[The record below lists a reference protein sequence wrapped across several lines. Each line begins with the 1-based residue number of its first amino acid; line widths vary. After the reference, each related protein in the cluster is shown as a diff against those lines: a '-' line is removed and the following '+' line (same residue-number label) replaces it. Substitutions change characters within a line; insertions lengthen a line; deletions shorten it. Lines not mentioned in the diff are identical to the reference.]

1 MKLKVCGMKYPENIK
16 LIAELGPD
24 FMGFIFY
31 KNSKRYID
39 KFDIP
44 TLNKNIKKV
53 GVFVDPKIEYI
64 NKMVNKYELD
74 FVQLHGNET
83 PEFISKIKN
92 IKIIKAFA
100 IDANFNFNILKNY
113 LSCDY
118 FLFDTAG
125 KLPGG
130 NGISF
135 DWNILSDYKINKP
148 FFLSGGIGIN
158 SLKSLK
164 RFLNS
169 VISKNCV
176 AIDINSQFEID
187 FGIKD
192 FQLIKNFINEL

>member
-16 LIAELGPD
+16 LISELGPD

-39 KFDIP
+39 KYDIP
-44 TLNKNIKKV
+44 TINKNIKKV

-100 IDANFNFNILKNY
+100 IDANFNFNILKK
-113 LSCDY
+113 
-118 FLFDTAG
+118 LF
-125 KLPGG
+125 KL
-130 NGISF
+130 
-135 DWNILSDYKINKP
+135 
-148 FFLSGGIGIN
+148 
-158 SLKSLK
+158 
-164 RFLNS
+164 
-169 VISKNCV
+169 
-176 AIDINSQFEID
+176 
-187 FGIKD
+187 
-192 FQLIKNFINEL
+192 

>member
-1 MKLKVCGMKYPENIK
+1 MKLKVCGMKYAENIK

-31 KNSKRYID
+31 NNSKRYIN
-39 KFDIP
+39 KHNIP
-44 TLNKNIKKV
+44 TINKNIKKV
-53 GVFVDPKIEYI
+53 GVFVDPEIEYI
-64 NKMVNKYELD
+64 NKMVNKHKLD
-74 FVQLHGNET
+74 FIQLHGNET
-83 PEFISKIKN
+83 PKFISKIKD

-100 IDANFNFNILKNY
+100 VDANFNFNVLKNY

-125 KLPGG
+125 NLPGG

-135 DWNILSDYKINKP
+135 DWNILSNYKINKQ
-148 FFLSGGIGIN
+148 FFLSGGIGI
-158 SLKSLK
+158 KSLK
-164 RFLNS
+164 TLKIFLNS

-176 AIDINSQFEID
+176 AVDINSQFEID
-187 FGIKD
+187 YGIKD